1 MAIGIPNVT
10 QYGSSY
16 GSFNGIRLKD
26 YKAPEP
32 KTASLNN
39 ADAKDLVEFKSF
51 EQTIKDYVLAR
62 LGHPTVR
69 VELTDFQIQ
78 ICIEEATSKLEYHA
92 PHWMKQYAVLDASAN
107 VNLYELPQEIANN
120 LTDVYFRRGIFTL
133 GATPGSLEYDFAI
146 MFFTNTGLFNNY
158 NVSQYMLMQMYLK
171 QINKVLGNSTS
182 WDLINNKYLQIFP
195 IPSSSDE
202 IILEFRGLDAA
213 TIHPAYKNWI
223 QRYTLAVAK
232 EILGRARSKYQ
243 TLPGPGGG
251 TRLDGDA
258 LLAESK
264 EEKQLLLEEL
274 KTEIQ
279 NPPLFDIG

>member
-16 GSFNGIRLKD
+16 GSFNGVRLKD

-32 KTASLNN
+32 KTANLNN

-51 EQTIKDYVLAR
+51 DQTIKDYVFAR
-62 LGHPTVR
+62 LGYPTVR

-92 PHWMKQYAVLDASAN
+92 PHWMKQYAVLDSSAN
-107 VNLYELPQEIANN
+107 INVYELPQEIANN
-120 LTDVYFRRGIFTL
+120 LTDVYFRKGIFNL

-171 QINKVLGNSTS
+171 QINKVLGKSTS

-195 IPSSSDE
+195 VPDSSDE
-202 IILEFRGLDAA
+202 IILEFRGIDGA

-251 TRLDGDA
+251 TRLDGET

-274 KTEIQ
+274 KTEIE